1 MLLAPSASHSERIW
15 MPERY
20 AAIADYCHAKG
31 FKVAVTGSTAPRE
44 MGLASLICDL
54 ADSTL
59 INVAGQTSLK
69 ELLALCRHAR
79 LVIGPDSGTLHM
91 AITQRTPVVG
101 LYAHSNPRR
110 TGPYQGLQSVADAYT
125 NILTSLGQQDR
136 SEQWG
141 YRLKGEALMR
151 EIQLETVTS
160 LIDQALNQT
169 YEARPF
175 S

>member
-1 MLLAPSASHSERIW
+1 MVWIYSLLDRLV
-15 MPERY
+15 
-20 AAIADYCHAKG
+20 ADYCRAQG
-31 FKVAVTGSTAPRE
+31 LRVAVTGSAAPRE
-44 MGLASLICDL
+44 MDLASLICDL
-54 ADSTL
+54 AEGTL

-91 AITQRTPVVG
+91 AITQKTPVVG

-125 NILTSLGQQDR
+125 DILTSRGQKDR

-141 YRLKGEALMR
+141 YRLKGEALMK

-160 LIDQALNQT
+160 LIDEALHKN